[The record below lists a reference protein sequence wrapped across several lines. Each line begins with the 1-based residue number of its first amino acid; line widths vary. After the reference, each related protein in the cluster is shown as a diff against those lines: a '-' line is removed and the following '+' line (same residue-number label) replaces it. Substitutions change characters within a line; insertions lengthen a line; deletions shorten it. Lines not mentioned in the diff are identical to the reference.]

1 MTGGAQRIGDAIDL
15 LAKGYA
21 KRLLISGVNENT
33 SRDQIA
39 RLNPGQRRLFDCC
52 VDLDYRARNT
62 IGNAIET
69 RRWAERNGFD
79 ALIVVT
85 SNYHMP
91 RTLVE
96 LDHALPNLQKIP
108 YPVAATIDPHE
119 WWHNPSVT
127 RVIFTEYL
135 KFLAVWLRTRFEG
148 DPESVLRGADH
159 QRRLAHQGTAHRRTA
174 LALEPPR
181 ENPLWCRARGASRS
195 AFRFQEAMLI
205 VRSLLF
211 NVAFY
216 ANLILWLIIL
226 IPGFLVPRRVF
237 IELRQGLGPDLP
249 LAAARH
255 RRNQGRDPR
264 PGEDPAGRG
273 SGRGQAPVVSGNLR
287 PADALR
293 RPDLHPQARA
303 DVDPVLRLVSWRRR
317 AACPSTAR
325 PDRWRWCR

>member
-108 YPVAATIDPHE
+108 YPVAADHRSARVVAQPLRRPGDLHRIPQVPGGLAPDP
-119 WWHNPSVT
+119 
-127 RVIFTEYL
+127 
-135 KFLAVWLRTRFEG
+135 
-148 DPESVLRGADH
+148 LRGRPGKRPPSA
-159 QRRLAHQGTAHRRTA
+159 QIISGGCSHQGTAHRRTA
-174 LALEPPR
+174 LALEPQEKTLYGSALAEPHA
-181 ENPLWCRARGASRS
+181 PL
-195 AFRFQEAMLI
+195 F
-205 VRSLLF
+205 
-211 NVAFY
+211 
-216 ANLILWLIIL
+216 
-226 IPGFLVPRRVF
+226 VF
-237 IELRQGLGPDLP
+237 KKP
-249 LAAARH
+249 
-255 RRNQGRDPR
+255 
-264 PGEDPAGRG
+264 
-273 SGRGQAPVVSGNLR
+273 
-287 PADALR
+287 
-293 RPDLHPQARA
+293 
-303 DVDPVLRLVSWRRR
+303 
-317 AACPSTAR
+317 C
-325 PDRWRWCR
+325 